1 MTAATTQTPAAL
13 TTTARQ
19 RNDTAL
25 HESAHA
31 VAALRTGTSFAEIV
45 LDPPLDPACLGIL
58 TLPDAPTYRA
68 LAVVLCAG
76 IVVDLRLGYTLSE
89 SVGSDME
96 ELVQLG
102 ADLASETGRAPRMVM
117 LEAFEE
123 ARRIL
128 RRQHAAVRRV
138 TAALL
143 VDGRLSYDE
152 TCRAA
157 QLPGTAR
164 DRRALTT
171 AASR

>member
-1 MTAATTQTPAAL
+1 MTSATRQTPAAL
-13 TTTARQ
+13 TTPARQ

-31 VAALRTGTSFAEIV
+31 VVALRTGTRFDEIV

-76 IVVDLRLGYTLSE
+76 IVVDLRLGYPLSE
-89 SVGSDME
+89 SPGSDME

-102 ADLASETGRAPRMVM
+102 ADLAAETGRAPRTVM
-117 LEAFEE
+117 LEAFGE

-138 TAALL
+138 TVALL
-143 VDGRLSYDE
+143 TDGRLSYDE
-152 TCRAA
+152 ARRIA
-157 QLPGTAR
+157 QLPGRAPRPAR
-164 DRRALTT
+164 RRA
-171 AASR
+171 AA

>member
-1 MTAATTQTPAAL
+1 MTAATTQAPAAL
-13 TTTARQ
+13 TTTARN
-19 RNDTAL
+19 RYDTAL
-25 HESAHA
+25 HESAHG
-31 VAALRTGTSFAEIV
+31 VAALRTGTRFEEIV

-76 IVVDLRLGYTLSE
+76 IVVDLRLGYTLS
-89 SVGSDME
+89 GGTGCDME
-96 ELVQLG
+96 ELVHLG
-102 ADLASETGRAPRMVM
+102 ADLAAEAGRAPRTVM
-117 LEAFEE
+117 LEAFDD

-143 VDGRLSYDE
+143 VDGRLSYDQ

-157 QLPGTAR
+157 QLPGRTDRSAR
-164 DRRALTT
+164 RRA
-171 AASR
+171 AA